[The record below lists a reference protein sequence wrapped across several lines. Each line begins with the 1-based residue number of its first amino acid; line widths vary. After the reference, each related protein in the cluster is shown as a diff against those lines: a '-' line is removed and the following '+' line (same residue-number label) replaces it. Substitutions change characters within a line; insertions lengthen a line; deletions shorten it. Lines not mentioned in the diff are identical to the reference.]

1 MGQKVKLKGKIKKSP
16 RPTRIIDVGVDEE
29 ILEILESF
37 YNDERLVQRRAG
49 WSQKPFRAA
58 AEAEGEVEE
67 AEDETAEDQAV
78 QGAIP
83 QSSKEKPKP
92 AKQPENPAA
101 EPVNQERGP
110 PIPSYDLMREK
121 MNLIRSGKSLKEDH
135 VDAEMR
141 EYFETMSD
149 DEKLALIAYLTGIS
163 QIVAG
168 EVSARKVS
176 DPSESPWKINMSRSK
191 RDQERTARKTRKG
204 KEQKGTE
211 DAPIVVGESADK
223 SRELELIRQLIK

>member
-1 MGQKVKLKGKIKKSP
+1 MKLKGKIKKNP

-29 ILEILESF
+29 ILKILESF

-49 WSQKPFRAA
+49 WSQSPFRAA
-58 AEAEGEVEE
+58 VEAEDEVEE

-83 QSSKEKPKP
+83 QSSKEKPK

-176 DPSESPWKINMSRSK
+176 DPSESPWKIRMARSK
-191 RDQERTARKTRKG
+191 RDQERTARKTQKG

-211 DAPIVVGESADK
+211 DAPIVVGEAADK
-223 SRELELIRQLIK
+223 SRELNLIKRLVK